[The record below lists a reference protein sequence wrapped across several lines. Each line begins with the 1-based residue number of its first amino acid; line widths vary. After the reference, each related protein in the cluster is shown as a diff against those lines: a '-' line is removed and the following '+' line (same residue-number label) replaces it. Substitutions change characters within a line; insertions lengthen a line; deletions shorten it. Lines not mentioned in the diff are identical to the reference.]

1 MPWAAN
7 TVRSTTCSLPNNHM
21 TRAQFQQQMARINS
35 WLLVLLAF
43 VLPVSTSIT
52 SVTAVLFMAGWLLEG
67 DFKRKF
73 EEIRSN
79 PMSRVVLVYIA
90 VLLVGLLWN
99 DQLAAS
105 ASGIQKQWKMLL
117 MPVFLT
123 AVRPEERWRILWAF
137 IAGMSLMMLSTY
149 LAWLGFIEHTGVPP
163 GQLTK
168 KSYHVVYN
176 PMLALSIYLLLYQ
189 LIWGRLQSWLRLV
202 LTGLAALMIINMF
215 MTEGRTGQLAFFILV
230 GVLLFQYLQTSPWK
244 AALALVLV
252 PPLIFFAS
260 YHLSP
265 TFKHRVDLAK
275 KEVEIYKQNPKT
287 SVGQR
292 LFFWEHSWRI
302 FQEAPLTGVG
312 TGGFEAA
319 YAERNKR
326 LSPHMPAT
334 DNPHNQYILSS
345 VQLGLVGLA
354 SLLALFVTQLWLAW
368 KSKDDWGKVR
378 LAFPVFFMVVNLTE
392 SYLLIHETGILFS
405 LLCAVLYKLPSV
417 ADASLEGRRQEKSAT
432 LPAELR
438 TR

>member
-137 IAGMSLMMLSTY
+137 IAGMSLLLLST
-149 LAWLGFIEHTGVPP
+149 
-163 GQLTK
+163 
-168 KSYHVVYN
+168 
-176 PMLALSIYLLLYQ
+176 
-189 LIWGRLQSWLRLV
+189 
-202 LTGLAALMIINMF
+202 
-215 MTEGRTGQLAFFILV
+215 
-230 GVLLFQYLQTSPWK
+230 
-244 AALALVLV
+244 
-252 PPLIFFAS
+252 
-260 YHLSP
+260 
-265 TFKHRVDLAK
+265 
-275 KEVEIYKQNPKT
+275 
-287 SVGQR
+287 
-292 LFFWEHSWRI
+292 
-302 FQEAPLTGVG
+302 
-312 TGGFEAA
+312 
-319 YAERNKR
+319 
-326 LSPHMPAT
+326 
-334 DNPHNQYILSS
+334 
-345 VQLGLVGLA
+345 
-354 SLLALFVTQLWLAW
+354 
-368 KSKDDWGKVR
+368 
-378 LAFPVFFMVVNLTE
+378 
-392 SYLLIHETGILFS
+392 
-405 LLCAVLYKLPSV
+405 
-417 ADASLEGRRQEKSAT
+417 
-432 LPAELR
+432 
-438 TR
+438 